1 MRFYYMKENDKKAL
15 EWIIKYCNRIEEH
28 ISVFGDDEEIYTT
41 NNTKM
46 HVL

>member
-1 MRFYYMKENDKKAL
+1 MKENDKKAL